1 MAVAVTG
8 QNSGMLKNDPLVSIL
23 IPAYN
28 AQEWIAESIQSAIAQ
43 TWRRK
48 EIVVVD
54 DGSRDQTAEIA
65 RSFAA
70 QNVKVVST
78 DNRGLSAAVNTAYR
92 LCQGDYIQELDSDD
106 LLSPNKIEA
115 QLRALREGDSNRTL
129 LSSPWGYFYYRTSR
143 ARFRPN
149 SLWHD
154 LSPVE
159 WLLHKLGEND
169 HMQNATWLISREL
182 AEAAGPWNEALR
194 YDQDGEY
201 FTRVIAG
208 SDGVRFVPEGRVYY
222 RTGSTGRLSFIGG
235 SEEKRNSLL
244 ISMKAHVRCIRS
256 LEDSARVRSA
266 CIHYL
271 QNWSEH
277 FYPDRTDILNELQSM
292 AAELGGR
299 LEPPPLRWKY
309 AWLSPAIGRAPALRA
324 QLLFPEMKSRV
335 LSAWDKFWHRLE
347 SRGARG

>member
-1 MAVAVTG
+1 
-8 QNSGMLKNDPLVSIL
+8 
-23 IPAYN
+23 
-28 AQEWIAESIQSAIAQ
+28 
-43 TWRRK
+43 
-48 EIVVVD
+48 
-54 DGSRDQTAEIA
+54 
-65 RSFAA
+65 
-70 QNVKVVST
+70 
-78 DNRGLSAAVNTAYR
+78 
-92 LCQGDYIQELDSDD
+92 
-106 LLSPNKIEA
+106 
-115 QLRALREGDSNRTL
+115 
-129 LSSPWGYFYYRTSR
+129 
-143 ARFRPN
+143 
-149 SLWHD
+149 
-154 LSPVE
+154 VE
-159 WLLHKLGEND
+159 WLLRKLSEND

-208 SDGVRFVPEGRVYY
+208 SDGVRFVPEGRVFY
-222 RTGSTGRLSFIGG
+222 RTGSTGRISYIGG
-235 SEEKRNSLL
+235 SDEKKDSLV

-266 CIHYL
+266 CMQYL

-309 AWLSPAIGRAPALRA
+309 AWLSPVFGRAPALRA
-324 QLLFPEMKSRV
+324 QLLLPEMKSRV